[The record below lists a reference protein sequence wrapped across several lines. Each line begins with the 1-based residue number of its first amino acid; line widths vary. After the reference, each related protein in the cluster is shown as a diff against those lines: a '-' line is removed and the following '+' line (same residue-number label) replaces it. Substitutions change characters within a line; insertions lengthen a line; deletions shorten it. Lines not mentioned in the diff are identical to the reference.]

1 MNNATCLFI
10 NQCGLFLI
18 AMVCSACDYFSGVAF
33 LLLFPAAPSFLL
45 TASLCSPVLVCFVL
59 LLHAFVVFPAFK
71 MVFHNLTYFTS
82 VLLVSEFSEY
92 L

>member
-18 AMVCSACDYFSGVAF
+18 AMVCNACDYFSGVF
-33 LLLFPAAPSFLL
+33 VLLFFYFSLPPSSFLL
-45 TASLCSPVLVCFVL
+45 SASLCSPMLVCFVL

-71 MVFHNLTYFTS
+71 MVFRNLTYFTS
-82 VLLVSEFSEY
+82 VLLDSEFS
-92 L
+92 